1 MFASIKY
8 SFEYYQDSNGEQI
21 IKVTGSDLAN
31 NEINFN
37 VTAKEFSSGGLF
49 SWDKE
54 GVTFSLT
61 IDGDLTI
68 SQINQQHN
76 PSLEIS
82 GAKIVKLAGQ
92 SFKQLNIVSQEVK
105 FLGDVTAVD
114 LKIAAASVTNAGTIQ
129 ASETVDIKTS
139 DFDNNN
145 GAIYAGDSVNLT
157 VNNLQN
163 NNGNVSGIKNT
174 TITIDNNLI
183 NNQQSEIGV
192 DNSTTV
198 IKFNNKT
205 EMDNLGVVRGQK
217 VKFINPAIIKGQG
230 IIAAEEQVELIN
242 EEFANSVIEMPH
254 IDIQTPILHLETND
268 FKLKDQTNCEHTV
281 LHTKV
286 GQSLTLTNAY
296 HTAGTVAIKE
306 QGVDLA
312 NIAEV
317 MQQVASSNQAD
328 YEVSLQAT
336 IQANKGITVL
346 TPHAKLRLGDNEQQ
360 DKHPVLLA
368 PSGKFEAYV
377 NQFDI
382 EKGGVAAKSGFIQA
396 PKGTSLGRLI
406 EDPSRQAFATFYA
419 HAHSSGSSNLGR
431 NIQQLNYKFLG
442 QSKEVYD
449 GKHLLIMPI
458 AIPNGS
464 FLNIEKITEISG
476 NFNNQGELNTDTL
489 KIDSENAPSVWE
501 AGVANVTSNCELNGQ
516 FILKRTTTDFD
527 YLYHNWCDTHKNCSA
542 KLCNSDPAQLNVKGV
557 LSGNAVV
564 MNEASWLH
572 VEKASELQV
581 VSKDFTSSIYQQFIS
596 GSVEERQS
604 LSAGTAPGRIHS
616 NSIYT
621 GMRGWGSSCC
631 SYAAESRGSLGYVP
645 YAMGFLSKTNNFSGA
660 QQVFPAQT
668 SFGSEVILPARNTQL
683 EGMLT
688 APKLLLTVG
697 GKLALGSP
705 NPYYINPAN
714 PVRDL
719 GSKGFNI
726 HTTHVAEDLKQV
738 IEQETKP
745 KFHFVFREKFWF
757 DEAASQEFYS
767 SIFDDIVI
775 KAINGGFDNPTKK
788 SIFLLSPKYLLKR
801 VIEECQEVLM
811 RGYIYEGRPI
821 DEDLIKE
828 LHHNAAEYLTQT
840 KLSAEAFQQ
849 ALILANSNTPT
860 CGIELPTKPMIYYK
874 ALMNDQG
881 LETLAPYLYIPEKMI
896 NEVRARRG
904 GLVKTNLL
912 ATLPENLTPEE
923 LLEQAKHL
931 SQTLYEALLA
941 FFNQHPEQ
949 TKYLKDKAT
958 ELKNQGVDNTSS
970 IAIYS
975 AVAAK
980 EVLSVVEG
988 ETLVQGSVD
997 GGQILLA
1004 SLLADVNIKSQVART
1019 YHGSTENFDDI
1030 ILSQAKVHADNI
1042 LRIFAGNNA
1051 IFEGAETYSGL
1062 LTEVQALANVLDVPI
1077 ALIRQRVQHFCERK
1091 KQGFIKDTDILQH
1104 NSKHKSE
1111 GTIRMEANNSAILQA
1126 PEIEAEAAEI
1136 ISKNGK
1142 TKILD
1147 TQELHEHEEKIEIKK
1162 RRFTGTKKKTKNSNR
1177 YSSRSKGAKFKVNR
1191 LLLAGKEGVEIC
1203 NITSTAAHNILSSP
1217 DGEVSILLGRNR
1229 FASSSITSSKS
1240 PCWQKSKTENI
1251 ESATYSSSSIS
1262 GAISIDATRI
1272 MLEKVRGKALDFL
1285 SQIEQTNEPAS
1296 DIIYSTVD
1304 EYYSRHSKTKQG
1316 PGPGLIA
1323 LVAVATAIA
1332 TQGTCAG
1339 WAANLGFKAG
1349 AHAMVTAEFTGLCS
1363 QAAASIVANNGN
1375 PLKAIKALASVD
1387 TVKSLATSMITAGIL
1402 HKVCEVLKIPKLEDR
1417 VFLKHAEYNIAKSS
1431 VSTILNAS
1439 INNQDLDEA
1448 VLAGLVEAAIA
1459 TVLAATTIS
1468 KSKEELDKI
1477 KNNIMHASLGALKGT
1492 VVGRNGP
1499 LVGALDGLISAV
1511 LPEYFPDKTPEA
1523 EKLPEFNAEEA
1534 KQQEVTL
1541 LQQAELKEQD
1551 NENKGEEFIALDEL
1565 SVDDLNEKPKTD
1577 NSSWLKRG
1585 IDKAAS
1591 LVIGTAHADEGVESY
1606 PPMPPIY
1613 NLTSNSN
1620 DIFDELYQG
1629 IKISDDGMSCSKMEE
1644 TNPLPFLLPAI
1655 VKSQSEQRPVSYMFD
1670 RFKNIN
1676 TAVEHSSNLVHNI
1689 GADSSAGGISKGF
1702 IGPLEEPLGSIDV
1715 KRIMEEFKK
1724 CSGRYPTDAEEL
1736 QRLMREVQPVETP
1749 KCTYNKGIVY
1759 SKTIA
1764 GCCLGG
1770 AKGAGKEL
1778 AELLLAKKFDPLVVV
1793 KDTAKGCAYGLLQGQ
1808 KAALNELY
1816 ECQKENILE
1825 VAETKVLRESYITDV
1840 NSREMA
1846 IKILAEE
1853 IRKKNEEQ
1861 YKLSSTPP
1869 RP

>member
-1 MFASIKY
+1 MIAALKY
-8 SFEYYQDSNGEQI
+8 SFECYQDSNGEQI

-37 VTAKEFSSGGLF
+37 VTAKELSSGGLF

-61 IDGDLTI
+61 IDGELTI

-157 VNNLQN
+157 ANNLQN

-419 HAHSSGSSNLGR
+419 HAQNNGSSNLSAD
-431 NIQQLNYKFLG
+431 IVPIKYTFLG
-442 QSKEVYD
+442 KEVSVYN
-449 GKHLLIMPI
+449 GKHLLNMPV
-458 AIPNGS
+458 AITNGS
-464 FLNIEKITEISG
+464 FLQIQEDTNIIG
-476 NFNNQGELNTDTL
+476 QFNNQGFL
-489 KIDSENAPSVWE
+489 KTHDLGIDSTSGTSVWE
-501 AGVANVTSNCELNGQ
+501 AGVGEV
-516 FILKRTTTDFD
+516 
-527 YLYHNWCDTHKNCSA
+527 
-542 KLCNSDPAQLNVKGV
+542 
-557 LSGNAVV
+557 SGNANLAGNFLLKRLTTNFEAGCYSCHRTRYNAGSFNFCNSEQSFLYVEGKITGNGVV
-564 MNEASWLH
+564 TNEASWVH
-572 VEKASELQV
+572 AIQGVDPKIQII
-581 VSKDFTSSIYQQFIS
+581 SKDFTASLYQKFIN
-596 GSVEERQS
+596 GTKEELKALTNSYYGLNNYNGQHHGVVS
-604 LSAGTAPGRIHS
+604 YGGKGFLKFFGYNNYPQQIAKPSNYIHDYAGG
-616 NSIYT
+616 
-621 GMRGWGSSCC
+621 
-631 SYAAESRGSLGYVP
+631 LP
-645 YAMGFLSKTNNFSGA
+645 YAVGFLVKTNNFSGA

-811 RGYIYEGRPI
+811 RGYIYEDRPI

-949 TKYLKDKAT
+949 TKYLQDKAT

-1136 ISKNGK
+1136 ISKTGK

-1147 TQELHEHEEKIEIKK
+1147 TQELHEHEEKIAIKK

-1177 YSSRSKGAKFKVNR
+1177 YSSRSKGAKFKVKR
-1191 LLLAGKEGVEIC
+1191 LLLAGKEGVEVC

-1217 DGEVSILLGRNR
+1217 DGEVSILLGRNK

-1251 ESATYSSSSIS
+1251 EAATYSSSSIT
-1262 GAISIDATRI
+1262 GTISIDATRI

-1285 SQIEQTNEPAS
+1285 SQIEQTKEHPS
-1296 DIIYSTVD
+1296 DIVYSTVD

-1349 AHAMVTAEFTGLCS
+1349 AHAMVTAGFTGLCS

-1402 HKVCEVLKIPKLEDR
+1402 HKVCEVLKIPKLADR
-1417 VFLKHAEYNIAKSS
+1417 ELLQHAEYNIAKSS

-1459 TVLAATTIS
+1459 TVLSATTIS

-1511 LPEYFPDKTPEA
+1511 LPEYFAEDKLLEEVQPDEISKIEKEQLSTSKKPSLFQSNHSKQKIDLLSKEPSDKLFAKTMNNYGLIDSEVSQKYQTNFA
-1523 EKLPEFNAEEA
+1523 EKLLDFFIPAANASEEFLGTNTSSSDSNSSKQLPERTFTMLWSAIKGDPKAQLEMRNRCPETANFFDKVSDEHDRWNTPMLQFKRNIHSKLGFSWFVPGSMDDLGQACLNAGLAATGVGAIRKGVDLYRKTQFAYQAYKKVSCTNKILKEA
-1534 KQQEVTL
+1534 STGGKY
-1541 LQQAELKEQD
+1541 AGELKRYMQEQSIKELRKTISSHQKRIAKHKEYIENPKIKYQNWD
-1551 NENKGEEFIALDEL
+1551 N
-1565 SVDDLNEKPKTD
+1565 
-1577 NSSWLKRG
+1577 
-1585 IDKAAS
+1585 
-1591 LVIGTAHADEGVESY
+1591 
-1606 PPMPPIY
+1606 
-1613 NLTSNSN
+1613 
-1620 DIFDELYQG
+1620 
-1629 IKISDDGMSCSKMEE
+1629 
-1644 TNPLPFLLPAI
+1644 
-1655 VKSQSEQRPVSYMFD
+1655 KSQLE
-1670 RFKNIN
+1670 KNNAIHHWQ
-1676 TAVEHSSNLVHNI
+1676 EDI
-1689 GADSSAGGISKGF
+1689 
-1702 IGPLEEPLGSIDV
+1702 
-1715 KRIMEEFKK
+1715 KRAKI
-1724 CSGRYPTDAEEL
+1724 YEEL
-1736 QRLMREVQPVETP
+1736 AKLAL
-1749 KCTYNKGIVY
+1749 
-1759 SKTIA
+1759 SKKTN
-1764 GCCLGG
+1764 G
-1770 AKGAGKEL
+1770 
-1778 AELLLAKKFDPLVVV
+1778 VVV
-1793 KDTAKGCAYGLLQGQ
+1793 KNSCDTP
-1808 KAALNELY
+1808 
-1816 ECQKENILE
+1816 
-1825 VAETKVLRESYITDV
+1825 
-1840 NSREMA
+1840 
-1846 IKILAEE
+1846 KIP
-1853 IRKKNEEQ
+1853 K
-1861 YKLSSTPP
+1861 P
-1869 RP
+1869 